1 MALTALARQFA
12 AEIKNHDWS
21 DAPYRADRAGHNRDH
36 DNRTVEQLT
45 QLQTDAV
52 RMNVMWVTA
61 QVLGYQDPSLE
72 LFEFAE
78 ACGVDIYTSRG
89 AKSGVITAGVRT
101 NDDGHYAAPGTPDSY

>member
-1 MALTALARQFA
+1 MALSALARQFA

-21 DAPYRADRAGHNRDH
+21 DAPYRADRAGHDRSV
-36 DNRTVEQLT
+36 DNRSAEVLT
-45 QLQTDAV
+45 PQQTDTV

-78 ACGVDIYTSRG
+78 ACGVNIYTSRG
-89 AKSGVITAGVRT
+89 ARSGVITAGVRT
-101 NDDGHYAAPGTPDSY
+101 NEDGHYVIPGTPDSY